1 MKTTFTNNFRIYASM
16 KKENKCTEK
25 LIELTQLIKKLRAPD
40 GCPWDQQ
47 QKKEDIGKYI
57 LEEAYEVVDSLA
69 QENPQAL
76 KEELGDLLF
85 QILFLTE
92 MGAEL
97 ELFFLSDVLD
107 GIIKKMIRRHPH
119 VFDDKKVIS
128 VQEIKKNWQHIKK
141 KEHGNKN
148 DDKNLF
154 GNVPRSFPALKRAQ
168 KITSIAATYGFDWP
182 KIQHVM
188 KKLKE
193 EIKEFNTAI
202 KDRNHDQVE
211 EELGDIL
218 FTVVNLSR
226 FVQVDAETALS
237 KVTNKFLQRFSYVTA
252 KLSARGISLEKATL
266 AQMDELWNE
275 VKLKDLK

>member
-1 MKTTFTNNFRIYASM
+1 M
-16 KKENKCTEK
+16 KKDNKTLEK
-25 LIELTQLIKKLRAPD
+25 LTELTQLIKKLRAPD

-69 QENPQAL
+69 KENPQAL

-92 MGAEL
+92 MAAESD
-97 ELFFLSDVLD
+97 LFFLCDVLD

-119 VFDDKKVIS
+119 VFGEKKVIS
-128 VQEIKKNWQHIKK
+128 VREIKENWQKIKK
-141 KEHGNKN
+141 CERGGKN
-148 DDKNLF
+148 DDENLF
-154 GNVPRSFPALKRAQ
+154 GNVPLSFPALKRAQ
-168 KITSIAATYGFDWP
+168 KITSIAAIYGFDWQ
-182 KIQHVM
+182 KIQDIM

-193 EIKEFNTAI
+193 EIKEFNAAI
-202 KDRNHDQVE
+202 KSRNHDEIE

-218 FTVVNLSR
+218 FTMVNLSR
-226 FVQVDAETALS
+226 FAQVDAETALS
-237 KVTNKFLQRFSYVTA
+237 KVTNKFLQRFSYVPA

-275 VKLKDLK
+275 AKSRV

>member
-1 MKTTFTNNFRIYASM
+1 M
-16 KKENKCTEK
+16 KKCNKAPEK

-47 QKKEDIGKYI
+47 QKKEDIGKYL

-69 QENPQAL
+69 KENPQDL

-92 MGAEL
+92 MGAESK
-97 ELFFLSDVLD
+97 LFFLSDVLD

-119 VFDDKKVIS
+119 VFGDIKINS
-128 VQEIKKNWQHIKK
+128 VQEVKENWQQIKK
-141 KEHGNKN
+141 KERGIKN
-148 DDKNLF
+148 DEQNIFD
-154 GNVPRSFPALKRAQ
+154 NVPLSLPALKRAQ

-182 KIQHVM
+182 KTEDVI

-193 EIKEFNTAI
+193 EIKEFNAAI
-202 KDRNHDQVE
+202 KNQSHDKIEQ
-211 EELGDIL
+211 ELGDIL

-237 KVTNKFLQRFSYVTA
+237 KVTNKFLHRFSYVTA
-252 KLSARGISLEKATL
+252 RLSAREISLEKATL

-275 VKLKDLK
+275 AKIKDLK

>member
-1 MKTTFTNNFRIYASM
+1 M
-16 KKENKCTEK
+16 KKDKKAPEK
-25 LIELTQLIKKLRAPD
+25 LTELTRLIKKLRAPD

-47 QKKEDIGKYI
+47 QKKEDISKYI
-57 LEEAYEVVDSLA
+57 LEETYEVVDSIA
-69 QENPQAL
+69 QGNTQAL

-92 MGAEL
+92 IGAES

-119 VFDDKKVIS
+119 VFGGKKLNS
-128 VQEIKKNWQHIKK
+128 VQEIKKNWQQIKK
-141 KEHGNKN
+141 KERGNKN
-148 DDKNLF
+148 DDENLF
-154 GNVPRSFPALKRAQ
+154 GNVPRSFPALMRAQ
-168 KITSIAATYGFDWP
+168 KITSIASTYGFDWQ

-193 EIKEFNTAI
+193 EIKEFNSAI
-202 KDRNHDQVE
+202 KDRDHDQIE

-218 FTVVNLSR
+218 FTLVNLSR

-237 KVTNKFLQRFSYVTA
+237 KVTNKFLQRFSYITA
-252 KLSARGISLEKATL
+252 KLSAHGIPLEKATL
-266 AQMDELWNE
+266 AQMDELWTE
-275 VKLKDLK
+275 AKLKDLT

>member
-1 MKTTFTNNFRIYASM
+1 M
-16 KKENKCTEK
+16 KKDYKAPEK
-25 LIELTQLIKKLRAPD
+25 LTELTQLIKKLRAPD

-69 QENPQAL
+69 QENTQAL

-92 MGAEL
+92 MGAES

-119 VFDDKKVIS
+119 VFGDKKLIS
-128 VQEIKKNWQHIKK
+128 VQEIKNNWQQIKK
-141 KEHGNKN
+141 KERGNKN
-148 DDKNLF
+148 DGENLF

-168 KITSIAATYGFDWP
+168 KITSIASTYGFDWP
-182 KIQHVM
+182 AIQHVM

-193 EIKEFNTAI
+193 EIKEFNAAI
-202 KDRNHDQVE
+202 KDRDHDQIE

-226 FVQVDAETALS
+226 FAQVDAETALS
-237 KVTNKFLQRFSYVTA
+237 KVTHKFLQRFSYVTA
-252 KLSARGISLEKATL
+252 KLSDRGISLEKATL

-275 VKLKDLK
+275 AKSRV

>member
-1 MKTTFTNNFRIYASM
+1 M
-16 KKENKCTEK
+16 KKDNKAPEK

-92 MGAEL
+92 MGAES

-141 KEHGNKN
+141 KERSNKN

-168 KITSIAATYGFDWP
+168 KITSIAATYGFDWQ
-182 KIQHVM
+182 KIHHVM

-202 KDRNHDQVE
+202 KDRDHDQVE

-252 KLSARGISLEKATL
+252 KLSSLGISLEKATL

>member
-1 MKTTFTNNFRIYASM
+1 M
-16 KKENKCTEK
+16 KKDNNLLRK
-25 LIELTQLIKKLRAPD
+25 LTELTQLIKKLRAPD

-57 LEEAYEVVDSLA
+57 LEESYEVVDSLA
-69 QENPQAL
+69 KENPQAL

-92 MGAEL
+92 MGAES

-119 VFDDKKVIS
+119 VFGDMKINS
-128 VQEIKKNWQHIKK
+128 VQEVKENWQQIKK
-141 KEHGNKN
+141 KERGIKN
-148 DDKNLF
+148 DEQNIFD
-154 GNVPRSFPALKRAQ
+154 NVPISLPALKRAQ
-168 KITSIAATYGFDWP
+168 KITSIAAVYGFDWP
-182 KIQHVM
+182 KTENVM

-193 EIKEFNTAI
+193 EIKEFNAAI
-202 KDRNHDQVE
+202 KNRSHDKIE

-226 FVQVDAETALS
+226 FGQVDAETALS
-237 KVTNKFLQRFSYVTA
+237 KVTDKFLHRFSYVTA
-252 KLSARGISLEKATL
+252 RLSARGISLEKATL

-275 VKLKDLK
+275 AKSRV

>member
-1 MKTTFTNNFRIYASM
+1 M
-16 KKENKCTEK
+16 KKDNKAPEK
-25 LIELTQLIKKLRAPD
+25 LTELTQLIKKLRAPD

-47 QKKEDIGKYI
+47 QKKEDISKYI
-57 LEEAYEVVDSLA
+57 LEEAYEVIDSLA
-69 QENPQAL
+69 KENPQAL

-92 MGAEL
+92 MGAES

-119 VFDDKKVIS
+119 VFGDKKVIS
-128 VQEIKKNWQHIKK
+128 VQEIKENWQQIKK
-141 KEHGNKN
+141 KECGIKN
-148 DDKNLF
+148 DDENLF
-154 GNVPRSFPALKRAQ
+154 GNVPLSFPALKRAQ
-168 KITSIAATYGFDWP
+168 KITSIAAVYGFDWP
-182 KIQHVM
+182 KTKDVM

-193 EIKEFNTAI
+193 EIKEFNAAI
-202 KDRNHDQVE
+202 KNRNPDEIE

-218 FTVVNLSR
+218 FTMVNLSR

-275 VKLKDLK
+275 VKIKDLK

>member
-1 MKTTFTNNFRIYASM
+1 M
-16 KKENKCTEK
+16 KKDNKAPEK
-25 LIELTQLIKKLRAPD
+25 LTELTQLIKKLRAPD

-57 LEEAYEVVDSLA
+57 LEEAYEVVDSLVRK
-69 QENPQAL
+69 NPQAL

-92 MGAEL
+92 MGAES

-119 VFDDKKVIS
+119 VFGDKKVIS
-128 VQEIKKNWQHIKK
+128 VQEIKKNWQQIKK
-141 KEHGNKN
+141 KERGNKK
-148 DDKNLF
+148 DDENLF
-154 GNVPRSFPALKRAQ
+154 GNVPRLFPALKRAQ

-202 KDRNHDQVE
+202 KDRNHDQIE

-237 KVTNKFLQRFSYVTA
+237 KVTNKFLLRFSYVTA

-275 VKLKDLK
+275 AKSKDLK

>member
-1 MKTTFTNNFRIYASM
+1 M
-16 KKENKCTEK
+16 KKNNNALRK
-25 LIELTQLIKKLRAPD
+25 LTELTQLIKKLRAPD

-57 LEEAYEVVDSLA
+57 LEEAYEVADSLA
-69 QENPQAL
+69 KENPQAL

-92 MGAEL
+92 IGAES

-119 VFDDKKVIS
+119 VFGDIKINS
-128 VQEIKKNWQHIKK
+128 VQEVKENWQQIKKRERGI
-141 KEHGNKN
+141 KN
-148 DDKNLF
+148 DKQNIFD
-154 GNVPRSFPALKRAQ
+154 NVPLSLPALKRAQ

-182 KIQHVM
+182 KTENVM

-193 EIKEFNTAI
+193 EIKEFNAAI
-202 KDRNHDQVE
+202 KNRSHDKIE

-252 KLSARGISLEKATL
+252 RLSARGISLEKSTL
-266 AQMDELWNE
+266 AQMNELWNE
-275 VKLKDLK
+275 AKSRV

>member
-1 MKTTFTNNFRIYASM
+1 M
-16 KKENKCTEK
+16 KKDNKAPEK
-25 LIELTQLIKKLRAPD
+25 LTELTQLIKKLRAPD

-47 QKKEDIGKYI
+47 QKKEDISKYI

-69 QENPQAL
+69 QGNTQAL

-92 MGAEL
+92 MEAES

-107 GIIKKMIRRHPH
+107 GIIKKMVRRHPH
-119 VFDDKKVIS
+119 VFTDKKVIS
-128 VQEIKKNWQHIKK
+128 VQEIKKNWQQIKK
-141 KEHGNKN
+141 KERGNKK
-148 DDKNLF
+148 DDENLF

-168 KITSIAATYGFDWP
+168 KITSVASTYGFDWP
-182 KIQHVM
+182 EIQPVM

-193 EIKEFNTAI
+193 EIKEFNSAI
-202 KDRNHDQVE
+202 KDRDHDQIE

-218 FTVVNLSR
+218 LTVVNLSR

-237 KVTNKFLQRFSYVTA
+237 KVTNKFLQRFSYVTV
-252 KLSARGISLEKATL
+252 KLSARGIPLEKATL
-266 AQMDELWNE
+266 VQMDELWNE
-275 VKLKDLK
+275 AKLEDLI

>member
-1 MKTTFTNNFRIYASM
+1 
-16 KKENKCTEK
+16 
-25 LIELTQLIKKLRAPD
+25 
-40 GCPWDQQ
+40 
-47 QKKEDIGKYI
+47 
-57 LEEAYEVVDSLA
+57 
-69 QENPQAL
+69 
-76 KEELGDLLF
+76 
-85 QILFLTE
+85 
-92 MGAEL
+92 MGSES

-119 VFDDKKVIS
+119 VFGNKKVIS
-128 VQEIKKNWQHIKK
+128 VQEIKKNWQQIKK
-141 KEHGNKN
+141 KERGNN
-148 DDKNLF
+148 DDDENLF

-182 KIQHVM
+182 KIQDVM

-193 EIKEFNTAI
+193 EIKEFNAAI
-202 KDRNHDQVE
+202 KDRNPDEIE

-252 KLSARGISLEKATL
+252 KLSAHGISLEKATL
-266 AQMDELWNE
+266 AQMDELWTE
-275 VKLKDLK
+275 AKSKDLK

>member
-1 MKTTFTNNFRIYASM
+1 M
-16 KKENKCTEK
+16 KKNKAPEK
-25 LIELTQLIKKLRAPD
+25 LTELTQLIKKLRAPD

-47 QKKEDIGKYI
+47 QKKKDIGKYI

-69 QENPQAL
+69 KENPQEL

-92 MGAEL
+92 MAAES

-119 VFDDKKVIS
+119 VFGDKKIIS
-128 VQEIKKNWQHIKK
+128 VREIKENWQKIKK
-141 KEHGNKN
+141 KERGTKN

-154 GNVPRSFPALKRAQ
+154 GNVPLSFPALKRAQ
-168 KITSIAATYGFDWP
+168 KITSIAAIYGFDWP
-182 KIQHVM
+182 KIQDVM
-188 KKLKE
+188 KKLRE
-193 EIKEFNTAI
+193 EIKEFNAAI
-202 KDRNHDQVE
+202 NNRNPDEIE

-218 FTVVNLSR
+218 FTMVNLSR

-237 KVTNKFLQRFSYVTA
+237 KVTNKFLQRFSYFTA

-275 VKLKDLK
+275 AKLKDLK

>member
-1 MKTTFTNNFRIYASM
+1 M
-16 KKENKCTEK
+16 KKDNKSPEK
-25 LIELTQLIKKLRAPD
+25 LTELTQLIKKLRAPD

-69 QENPQAL
+69 GENPQAL

-85 QILFLTE
+85 QILFLAE
-92 MGAEL
+92 MGAES

-119 VFDDKKVIS
+119 VFGNKKEIS
-128 VQEIKKNWQHIKK
+128 VQEIKKNWQQIKK
-141 KEHGNKN
+141 KERGNQN
-148 DDKNLF
+148 DAENLF
-154 GNVPRSFPALKRAQ
+154 GHVPRSFPALKRAQ

-182 KIQHVM
+182 KIQDVM

-193 EIKEFNTAI
+193 EIKEFNAAL
-202 KDRNHDQVE
+202 KDRDHDQVE

-252 KLSARGISLEKATL
+252 KLSARGI
-266 AQMDELWNE
+266 LWR
-275 VKLKDLK
+275 KQL